1 MVKIS
6 MRHSCN
12 TSVVRQ
18 CARHNALDSAV
29 SAAQPSRPG
38 TGERCSFLDGSSP
51 RETTQQHNT
60 HITDVREICYSG
72 HPWHGRAVRVHASL
86 VKRGHAVAYCSLE
99 DAPACR
105 ALEIPV
111 WSKNPIY
118 MKSNDDGGRGP
129 SYDVAPPVTLTG
141 A

>member
-1 MVKIS
+1 MTQLWPPQRLWAVTKAANDGHRGNGIGAPRMVKIS

-18 CARHNALDSAV
+18 CARDNALDSAV

-99 DAPACR
+99 DVPACR
-105 ALEIPV
+105 A
-111 WSKNPIY
+111 
-118 MKSNDDGGRGP
+118 
-129 SYDVAPPVTLTG
+129 
-141 A
+141 